1 MVKKEVIRKKRK
13 PQQDPV
19 VRQKLIWTVGHVM
32 TLTCGLIFTCACVY
46 NVLFFYRHWGWSRLL
61 PSWLVPSRLLSFS
74 KYGLVPH
81 HGIGYWAAKTGVP
94 ASYRLALVGVLLSHG
109 VTSWQNWARLNPTYY
124 DLLSKDNFQNLL
136 IATLWL
142 FSRSSFYKLVPFIIT
157 SYLHLTKKQSASDD
171 ETTKQNSMLL
181 HLIAYSELVVLISL
195 LWDTLLFRG
204 ASGFALVFY
213 LAIYWLKLNFSPYV
227 QTTVLRI
234 LSKLKRVVPASQR
247 ERWDAVQDF
256 LLRKLREQK
265 VTQEEARKRL

>member
-1 MVKKEVIRKKRK
+1 MAKKEVIRKKAK

-19 VRQKLIWTVGHVM
+19 VKQKLIWTVGHVM
-32 TLTCGLIFTCACVY
+32 TLTCGLIFTGACLY

-61 PSWLVPSRLLSFS
+61 PFS
-74 KYGLVPH
+74 NHGLVLH
-81 HGIGYWAAKTGVP
+81 HGIGYWVAKTGVP
-94 ASYRLALVGVLLSHG
+94 VAYRLALVGVLLSHG
-109 VTSWQNWARLNPTYY
+109 VTTWQNWARLNPTYY

-157 SYLHLTKKQSASDD
+157 SYLHLTKKQNASDE

-181 HLIAYSELVVLISL
+181 HLIAYSELVVLFSL
-195 LWDTLLFRG
+195 MWDTLLFRG

-213 LAIYWLKLNFSPYV
+213 TAIYWLKLNFSPYV

-247 ERWDAVQDF
+247 ERWDSVQDF
-256 LLRKLREQK
+256 LLRKLREQQ